1 MTTDTVLD
9 CKGMPCP
16 QPVLQC
22 KQCIDNDD
30 PVLLSVDVD
39 NDAARENVTR
49 FMETRGY
56 DVNAAPA
63 EYGWRV
69 TGARNGEAAQ
79 DTPGANACG
88 CEVMTSEQLAALE
101 QKITVFIPTDVVGSG
116 DDELGGKL
124 MVNFVSTLPELGDE
138 LWRVV
143 LVNAAVRLAIP
154 GHPCFDK
161 LKALED
167 EDVTILVC
175 GTCLDHFGLL
185 ESKGLGQTT
194 NMLDVVTSM
203 QLATK
208 VIRV

>member
-1 MTTDTVLD
+1 MSHPIFD

-39 NDAARENVTR
+39 NEAARENVTR
-49 FMETRGY
+49 FMQTRGY
-56 DVNAAPA
+56 DVTSADIDG
-63 EYGWRV
+63 GWRI
-69 TGARNGEAAQ
+69 TGARAAEAAQ
-79 DTPGANACG
+79 DAPGKDACE
-88 CEVMTSEQLAALE
+88 CEVMSAAQLAELE
-101 QKITVFIPTDVVGSG
+101 QKVTVFLAADVMGAG

-124 MVNFVSTLPELGDE
+124 MVNFAATLPELGDE
-138 LWRVV
+138 LWRIVM
-143 LVNAAVRLAIP
+143 VNSAVRLAVP
-154 GHPCFDK
+154 GHPAFDK
-161 LKALED
+161 FKALED
-167 EDVTILVC
+167 AGVTILVC

-194 NMLDVVTSM
+194 NMLDVVTSL